1 MSQNNNSMC
10 EKVLKDIQYCLLL
23 CTNNK
28 RVCDFKNHNEIVN
41 HSHILSLLECEN
53 IQKFKNSLGDVNIQM
68 IIKDP
73 HIEIKKGYCIDY
85 NASKRILVIGKSD
98 RCGCEDQFKQFMQSP
113 CSHDQLKSTHH
124 DA

>member
-1 MSQNNNSMC
+1 MSQNNRSIC
-10 EKVLKDIQYCLLL
+10 EKVLKDIQSCLLL

-28 RVCDFKNHNEIVN
+28 RICNFKNHNEIVN
-41 HSHILSLLECEN
+41 QSHLLSLLECEN
-53 IQKFKNSLGDVNIQM
+53 IQKFKNSLTDVNIQM
-68 IIKDP
+68 VIKDP

-85 NASKRILVIGKSD
+85 NASKRILFIGKSE
-98 RCGCEDQFKQFMQSP
+98 RCECKEQFQRFMQSP

>member
-1 MSQNNNSMC
+1 MSQNNSSIC

-23 CTNNK
+23 CMNNK
-28 RVCDFKNHNEIVN
+28 RVCDFKNHNEIVKQ
-41 HSHILSLLECEN
+41 SHILSLLECEN
-53 IQKFKNSLGDVNIQM
+53 IKKFRNSLTDVNIQM

-85 NASKRILVIGKSD
+85 NASKRILIIGKSD
-98 RCGCEDQFKQFMQSP
+98 RCDEKSGQFMQSP